1 MLIMPPLSLAELVMR
16 QLTPEQRSDLR
27 LRDVLITFSPKL
39 QKAYLANSSQRLT
52 AFIRRAFWALKFVP
66 ELAAV
71 RMRCVISRYNNMLRW
86 EREDNREQPRYGPGF
101 GDFDLREVNRNRR
114 PGF

>member
-1 MLIMPPLSLAELVMR
+1 MPPLSLAELVMR
-16 QLTPEQRSDLR
+16 QLTPKQRSDLR
-27 LRDVLITFSPKL
+27 GRDVLITFSEDL
-39 QKAYLANSSQRLT
+39 QKAYLANAVPRLT
-52 AFIRRAFWALKFVP
+52 AFIRRVFWALRFVP

-71 RMRCVISRYNNMLRW
+71 RMRCVITSSRYNNMLRW